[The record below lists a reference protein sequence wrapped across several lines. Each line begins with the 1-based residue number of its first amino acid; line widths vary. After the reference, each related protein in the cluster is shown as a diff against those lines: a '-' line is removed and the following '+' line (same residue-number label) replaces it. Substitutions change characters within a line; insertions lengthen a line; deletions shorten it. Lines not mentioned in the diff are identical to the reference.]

1 MIEMIERPLDG
12 LAKLVRE
19 GFPWLRRGGVLSASH
34 LKPSAQRAMV
44 RYLREKF
51 GDEVAMAAGGIPG
64 AGAAGL
70 RILPESF
77 FLSADF
83 DSFATEFRGLGIK
96 EIHRHSLYSYKV
108 YPAAGQVELLLF
120 DQNIGLATNGLGD
133 TNMQVPGQMSGN
145 EAMVILNVR
154 VVPLP
159 ARADYD
165 TVAAGTPVAWGE
177 WFEVLNRN
185 SWLVMEISDKPYLT
199 IGPLSMFPAGIG
211 PGTTVVSLAT
221 VTRNIAFSSN
231 GEASN
236 RSLWVQDP
244 PLTVLP
250 NRTLRLFLRWRAAIA
265 VTTGSPGKIGSVLD
279 GYRIRS
285 VQ

>member
-1 MIEMIERPLDG
+1 MIEVVNNVIERVKRKLPVVLGTRALD
-12 LAKLVRE
+12 LN
-19 GFPWLRRGGVLSASH
+19 GVSFRHNRMSH
-34 LKPSAQRAMV
+34 QW
-44 RYLREKF
+44 LREKL
-51 GDEVAMAAGGIPG
+51 GDEIAMAADFGGPG
-64 AGAAGL
+64 VNQL
-70 RILPESF
+70 KILPESF

-83 DSFATEFRGLGIK
+83 DSFAAEFRGLGIK
-96 EIHRHSLYSYKV
+96 EIHRHTLYAYKAYV
-108 YPAAGQVELLLF
+108 IAGQVELLFF
-120 DQNIGLATNGLGD
+120 DQNIGSATNGLGD

-154 VVPLP
+154 VIPLP

-165 TVAAGTPVAWGE
+165 TVAAGTPVAFGE

-185 SWLVMEISDKPYLT
+185 CWLVMEISDKPYLT

-211 PGTTVVSLAT
+211 PGTVVAGAAT
-221 VTRNIAFSSN
+221 VLRNVSFSSN
-231 GEASN
+231 GEPSN

-250 NRTLRLFLRWRAAIA
+250 NRALRVYLRWRAALA
-265 VTTGSPGKIGSVLD
+265 VTTQGKIGVALD

>member
-1 MIEMIERPLDG
+1 MIGIERPMES
-12 LAKLVRE
+12 LAKQVRE
-19 GFPWLRRGGVLSASH
+19 GFPWLRRGGVLSAGH
-34 LKPSAQRAMV
+34 LRPSEQRAFV
-44 RYLREKF
+44 TYLRGKF
-51 GDEVAMAAGGIPG
+51 GDEVAQAAGGIPG
-64 AGAAGL
+64 GQGL
-70 RILPESF
+70 KILPESF

-83 DSFATEFRGLGIK
+83 DSFAAEFRGLGIK
-96 EIHRHSLYSYKV
+96 EIHRHSLYAYKA
-108 YPAAGQVELLLF
+108 YPAGGQVELLLF
-120 DQNIGLATNGLGD
+120 DQNIGSATQGLGD

-159 ARADYD
+159 AQADYD
-165 TVAAGTPVAWGE
+165 TAAAGTPVAFGQ

-185 SWLVMEISDKPYLT
+185 CWLVMEISDKPYLT

-211 PGTTVVSLAT
+211 PGTVVAGAAT
-221 VTRNIAFSSN
+221 VLRNVSFASN
-231 GEASN
+231 GEPSN

-250 NRTLRLFLRWRAAIA
+250 NRALRVYLRWRAALSVSTA
-265 VTTGSPGKIGSVLD
+265 GKIGCVLD